1 MAERFDLYDVNRNRT
16 GETLERG
23 NKVPEGYYRLVVHV
37 CVFREDGKMLIQRR
51 QPFKKGWSGMWDI
64 TAGGSALA
72 GDTSQQ
78 AASRELKEEVGI
90 DYDLTGVRPAMT
102 IYFDGG
108 FNDIYTI
115 NMDVDIDSLELQT
128 SEVSEV
134 KWATEEEIL
143 EMLHKKEFVLYKTSF
158 ISLLY
163 FLRNHNGA
171 FTHKDPT
178 TITKRSIQQDIGRIL
193 IHVY

>member
-1 MAERFDLYDVNRNRT
+1 MAERFDLYDVNRELT
-16 GETLERG
+16 GKTLERG
-23 NKVPEGYYRLVVHV
+23 TKVPEGYYRLVVHV
-37 CVFREDGKMLIQRR
+37 CVFGSDGRMLIQKR
-51 QPFKKGWSGMWDI
+51 QPFKSGWSGMWDI
-64 TAGGSALA
+64 TAGGSAQA

-90 DYDLTGVRPAMT
+90 DYDLTGIRPAMT

-128 SEVSEV
+128 AEVEQV
-134 KWATEEEIL
+134 RWASEEEIL
-143 EMLHKKEFVLYKTSF
+143 DMLHEKEFVLYKTSF

-178 TITKRSIQQDIGRIL
+178 KQNK
-193 IHVY
+193 

>member
-1 MAERFDLYDVNRNRT
+1 MSEFFDLYDINRNRT
-16 GETLERG
+16 GKTLERG
-23 NKVPEGYYRLVVHV
+23 TKVPEGYYRLVVHV
-37 CVFREDGKMLIQRR
+37 CVFGSDGRLLIQKR
-51 QPFKKGWSGMWDI
+51 QPFKNGWSGMWDL

-72 GDTSQQ
+72 GDSSQQ
-78 AASRELKEEVGI
+78 AASRELKEEIGL

-115 NMDVDIDSLELQT
+115 NLDVDLDSLKLQET
-128 SEVSEV
+128 EVEKV

-143 EMLHKKEFVLYKTSF
+143 EMLRNKEFVLYKSSF

-178 TITKRSIQQDIGRIL
+178 KK
-193 IHVY
+193 H

>member
-1 MAERFDLYDVNRNRT
+1 MSESFDLYDINRNRT
-16 GETLERG
+16 GKVLERG
-23 NKVPEGYYRLVVHV
+23 NKVPSGYYRLVVHV
-37 CVFREDGKMLIQRR
+37 CVFDKDGRMLIQKR
-51 QPFKKGWSGMWDI
+51 QPFKSGWSGMWDV

-90 DYDLTGVRPAMT
+90 EYDLTDVRPAMT

-115 NMDVDIDSLELQT
+115 NMDVDIDSLQLQE
-128 SEVSEV
+128 SEVEQV

-143 EMLHKKEFVLYKTSF
+143 EMLHNKEFVLYKTSF

-178 TITKRSIQQDIGRIL
+178 KK
-193 IHVY
+193 

>member
-1 MAERFDLYDVNRNRT
+1 MSEFFDLYDINRNRT
-16 GETLERG
+16 GKTLERG
-23 NKVPEGYYRLVVHV
+23 TKVPEGYYRLVVHV
-37 CVFREDGKMLIQRR
+37 CVFGSDGRLLIQKR
-51 QPFKKGWSGMWDI
+51 QPFKNGWSGMWDL

-72 GDTSQQ
+72 GDSSQQ
-78 AASRELKEEVGI
+78 AASRELKEEIGL

-115 NMDVDIDSLELQT
+115 NLDVDLDNLKLQET
-128 SEVSEV
+128 EVEQV

-143 EMLHKKEFVLYKTSF
+143 EMLRNKEFVLYKSSF

-178 TITKRSIQQDIGRIL
+178 KK
-193 IHVY
+193 H

>member
-1 MAERFDLYDVNRNRT
+1 MSEFFDLYDINRNRT
-16 GETLERG
+16 GKTLERG
-23 NKVPEGYYRLVVHV
+23 TKVPEGYYRLVVHV
-37 CVFREDGKMLIQRR
+37 CVFGSDGRLLIQKR
-51 QPFKKGWSGMWDI
+51 QPFKNGWSGMWDL

-72 GDTSQQ
+72 GDSSQQ
-78 AASRELKEEVGI
+78 AASRELKEEIGL

-115 NMDVDIDSLELQT
+115 NLDVDLDSLKLQET
-128 SEVSEV
+128 EVEQV

-143 EMLHKKEFVLYKTSF
+143 EMLRNKEFVLYKSSF

-178 TITKRSIQQDIGRIL
+178 KK
-193 IHVY
+193 H